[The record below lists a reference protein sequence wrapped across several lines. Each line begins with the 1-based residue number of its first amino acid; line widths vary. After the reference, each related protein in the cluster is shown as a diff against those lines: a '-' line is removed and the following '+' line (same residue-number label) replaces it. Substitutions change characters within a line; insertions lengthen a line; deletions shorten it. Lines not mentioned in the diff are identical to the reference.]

1 MPHDEPARDTFP
13 ASAHWVEMAN
23 CWLDFWMAGTSNM
36 HKFWQ
41 EMLLLP
47 HTHTHDERY
56 HLTIPEPIA
65 HAPGQDLFA

>member
-1 MPHDEPARDTFP
+1 
-13 ASAHWVEMAN
+13 
-23 CWLDFWMAGTSNM
+23 M